1 MSMVED
7 DGDFKKGRFKPALV
21 GIGALIVLGGA
32 GALYLGLKSD
42 SEKLTA
48 DQISETKKGIY
59 VLPRADQIPRWRKL
73 ADAGSIELQ
82 QEALTQLTFL
92 EDKEV
97 VPLAIKALGNVDH
110 RARGVAAQA
119 LATMGMPHADQARAA
134 LVKAFA
140 EANDADR
147 PQIAWALVVINEKPA
162 WKPIME
168 VYKAGHLASVERVGG
183 GRAFDPEA
191 LAAMASPDEWA
202 PLADDPSDSVKQLV
216 AGILSRTG
224 DKKYTAQLIKL
235 LGDKNDVA
243 REAASGLGKIGDAAA
258 LKPLIEALGKANKD
272 DRQRF
277 LDALRDGIGG
287 EGIVLALP
295 SVAPSPPE
303 RTKFQTKQIFDM
315 TRSLAD
321 PRAAGA
327 LVAYLTTAKPTIHWQ
342 NEAALRLAES
352 GDVRA
357 VPYLADRLRLDP
369 LKIYDDKID
378 PEYRR
383 DDNERVV
390 AARMLADLAV
400 LHPEAHAEMRA
411 KAEDAVLFWA
421 KDRPQPHAN
430 ALRFLAVVGS
440 KKALP
445 DMREWASPKEALPK
459 EGSSGAFPAA
469 YETAHSG
476 LRYLG
481 WTKDEQSWA
490 TLERQLTRKDAK
502 YDITQ
507 QGLVGAGMS
516 MLGMVF
522 RGLTVGAAQGFS
534 QWGDA
539 KAYPLLVKIIEDTK
553 QNEGSRE
560 ESCRALGFVATDEQM
575 KEVVKKARAA
585 DGKDA
590 KAQIL
595 RACYVETILRHP
607 VPGAAPT
614 LLEMLTKDAEAPVR
628 NQVARALGFPGLD
641 AATEAELFVRMK
653 DKELMNAAALALI
666 LGGSEETAARAVAM
680 FSDTSREALD
690 ELKDLYFDSFG
701 FWSDDDLAKGRLFRW
716 VANAESIGKIRVK
729 DTLQDWAKLR
739 LGAQL
744 NNLEY
749 DSGPHSMTRVVLRYR
764 LLELARKGDP
774 AAKKG
779 AIETLKFMKE
789 QGPLMAL
796 RDEKSD
802 TGAMAKKALFELL
815 NPKMVVGEKVP
826 EKKAGA
832 ADGVRVVPPR

>member
-1 MSMVED
+1 MVED

-21 GIGALIVLGGA
+21 GIGALIVLGGGA
-32 GALYLGLKSD
+32 ALYLGLKSD
-42 SEKLTA
+42 SEKLTTE
-48 DQISETKKGIY
+48 QIAETKKGIY
-59 VLPRADQIPRWRKL
+59 VLPRAEQLPRWRKL
-73 ADAGSIELQ
+73 ADAGNTIELQ

-97 VPLAIKALGNVDH
+97 VPLAVKALSNVDH

-119 LATMGMPHADQARAA
+119 LATIGLPAADQARAA
-134 LVKAFA
+134 LVKAFTD
-140 EANDADR
+140 ANDADK
-147 PQIAWALVVINEKPA
+147 PQIAWALVVINEKPL

-168 VYKAGHLASVERVGG
+168 VYKAGHLAGVERVGG
-183 GRAFDPEA
+183 GRAFDPE
-191 LAAMASPDEWA
+191 LLSAMATPDEWA
-202 PLADDPSDSVKQLV
+202 ALSEDPNEAVKQLV

-235 LGDKNDVA
+235 LGDKNDIA
-243 REAASGLGKIGDAAA
+243 REAASGLGKIGDPAAV
-258 LKPLIEALGKANKD
+258 KPLVEALTKASKD

-277 LDALRDGIGG
+277 LEALRDGIGG
-287 EGIVLALP
+287 EGLVLALP
-295 SVAPSPPE
+295 SVAKEPVD

-315 TRSLAD
+315 VRSLSD
-321 PRAAGA
+321 PRAANA
-327 LVAYLTTAKPTIHWQ
+327 LVNYLANSKPTIHWQ
-342 NEAALRLAES
+342 TEAALRLAES
-352 GDVRA
+352 GDLRA

-369 LKIYDDKID
+369 LKIYDDKVD

-390 AARMLADLAV
+390 SARMLADLAV
-400 LHPEAHAEMRA
+400 LHPEALPEIRA

-430 ALRFLAVVGS
+430 ALRFLAASGS

-445 DMREWASPKEALPK
+445 DMREWANPKESLPK
-459 EGSSGAFPAA
+459 EGAAGQFPTAF
-469 YETAHSG
+469 ETAQSG

-481 WTKDEQSWA
+481 WTKDDQSWG
-490 TLERQLTRKDAK
+490 TLEKQLSRKDPK

-516 MLGMVF
+516 MLGMVY
-522 RGLTVGAAQGFS
+522 RGLTVGAAQGFA
-534 QWGDA
+534 QWGDP
-539 KAYPLLVKIIEDTK
+539 KAFPLLVKIIEDTK

-560 ESCRALGFVATDEQM
+560 ESCRALAFVATDENM
-575 KEVVKKARAA
+575 KEIVKKARAA

-590 KAQIL
+590 KAQTL

-607 VPGAAPT
+607 VSGTAPT
-614 LLEMLTKDAEAPVR
+614 LLEMLNKDAEPPVR
-628 NQVARALGFPGLD
+628 NQVARALGFPGLEP
-641 AATEAELFVRMK
+641 ATEAALFEKMK
-653 DKELMNAAALALI
+653 DKELMNAAALAI
-666 LGGSEETAARAVAM
+666 IIGGTEDAAARAIAM
-680 FSDTSREALD
+680 FDGSSKEALD

-701 FWSDDDLAKGRLFRW
+701 FWSDDDLAKGRLFRF
-716 VANAESIGKIRVK
+716 VANAESIGKVRVK

-739 LGAQL
+739 LGAQF

-749 DSGPHSMTRVVLRYR
+749 DSGPHSMTRVTLRYR
-764 LLELARKGDP
+764 LVDIAKKGDA

-789 QGPLMAL
+789 QGALMAL

-802 TGAMAKKALFELL
+802 TGMLAKKALFELL

-826 EKKAGA
+826 EKKPGSPE
-832 ADGVRVVPPR
+832 GMKVVAPK